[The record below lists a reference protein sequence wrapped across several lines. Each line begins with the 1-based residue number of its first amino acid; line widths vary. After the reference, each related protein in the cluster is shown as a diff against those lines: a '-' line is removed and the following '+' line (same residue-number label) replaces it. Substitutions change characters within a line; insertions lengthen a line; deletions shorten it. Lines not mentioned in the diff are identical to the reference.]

1 MQVESNE
8 TPYEVRCHG
17 CQVSFPVGTRHCVH
31 CGERLGRG
39 RRRLVPTLDSDE
51 PWAPDEL
58 EEEASADATATRR
71 RFISPFTL
79 MWLVAAIALSIQRAC
94 AGE

>member
-1 MQVESNE
+1 
-8 TPYEVRCHG
+8 
-17 CQVSFPVGTRHCVH
+17 
-31 CGERLGRG
+31 
-39 RRRLVPTLDSDE
+39 LVPTLDSDE